1 MYLWLAIALLMPLTA
16 LAQDHPTEYYWGA
29 INIEMGEEKNLY
41 LGDDFSYAT
50 DMPSFVNAWTSE
62 NAEYVKVTST
72 MDGYCTVK
80 GIKTTS
86 ESVKIKCQL
95 SYKVGSAWS
104 SWHGYYLVNVI
115 PAKPNSI
122 TILDKLT
129 MKLNEKHQFTYA
141 LTPDYAATTV
151 TWKSDRTNV
160 VTIDESGMAEA
171 HTLGTAHIT
180 ATTANGKS
188 ATCEVEVVEGNYC
201 IEGPIK
207 QVAIGGL
214 RNNYY
219 TMILKKDGTLW
230 ACGGND
236 YGQLGDGTTTSQYI
250 PIKVMEHVAS
260 VSVGSFHTM
269 ILKEDGTLWACGYNL
284 FGQLGDGTTNSPS
297 TPKLI
302 MDHVA
307 SVSAG
312 GHHTMII
319 KRDGTLWSCGLN
331 FSGQLGDGTA
341 IDKCSPVM
349 IMDNVASVSAGSEY
363 TMIVKEDGTLWAC
376 GSNYYGQL
384 GDGTT
389 VNKGYPVQVNSNVIS
404 VSTGGKHTMIMKSDG
419 SFWRCGC
426 NNVGQLGDGT
436 TTHRYTFIK
445 MMDDVAS
452 VSLGNIY
459 SMILKKDGTLWA
471 CGDNRFGQLGDGTT
485 TEINSTPQK
494 IMDDVTSVFASK
506 FSAFGCCTMMIKKD
520 GSLWACGNNDYGQL
534 CDGTTISRLLPV
546 KISEAVNEQEPD
558 PNPDDITQG
567 DVNMDGFVNGTDL
580 VALSNIILGRK
591 EQTETADV
599 NVDGSVNGTDIV
611 ALSNIILGRG
621 NKAPHRASAT
631 ASLSV
636 NEDFDIKAGEE
647 KELLIN
653 LTNPNN
659 EVTLVQF
666 DLHLPEGLSIKKI
679 GNEFDFDMAGRTTWR
694 KHTLDVNEV
703 DGAYRFLLYSSSNTL
718 IEGTS
723 GAIIKMTIVADGTFK
738 GGMLSIDNSLL
749 VGPDESETKPEAYE
763 YMIGE
768 IPDDGS
774 AKLSLKPF
782 DIEAGETKEMLI
794 ELKNPNDEITLVQ
807 FDLHLPEGLTIKKS
821 GDELDFDMTGRTT
834 WRKHTLDANEVD
846 GSYRFL
852 LYSSSNTLIEGT
864 SGAIIKV
871 TVTASQEVNGQKIV
885 MDNTLLV
892 SPDEKETKPASYKY
906 VIGTFAKGD
915 VNGDGDIGIGDII
928 TITNVM
934 ASNETNADVVRRADV
949 NGDGE
954 VGIGDIISITNIM
967 AGQ

>member
-1 MYLWLAIALLMPLTA
+1 MDDLISSLPYNSSDKTYKLYVISPSDVDEGNFCTKSQVAAAKAKGWTPYYYNFGSGSGWQEYEGSEYDPNAI
-16 LAQDHPTEYYWGA
+16 D
-29 INIEMGEEKNLY
+29 I
-41 LGDDFSYAT
+41 
-50 DMPSFVNAWTSE
+50 
-62 NAEYVKVTST
+62 TST
-72 MDGYCTVK
+72 
-80 GIKTTS
+80 
-86 ESVKIKCQL
+86 
-95 SYKVGSAWS
+95 
-104 SWHGYYLVNVI
+104 N
-115 PAKPNSI
+115 
-122 TILDKLT
+122 
-129 MKLNEKHQFTYA
+129 F
-141 LTPDYAATTV
+141 PD
-151 TWKSDRTNV
+151 TNFRRW
-160 VTIDESGMAEA
+160 IME
-171 HTLGTAHIT
+171 
-180 ATTANGKS
+180 
-188 ATCEVEVVEGNYC
+188 
-201 IEGPIK
+201 
-207 QVAIGGL
+207 Q
-214 RNNYY
+214 
-219 TMILKKDGTLW
+219 
-230 ACGGND
+230 D
-236 YGQLGDGTTTSQYI
+236 YGQDRMLTEDEIKIITSMDVSHKGISTLKGIEYFTSLDTLSCRSNQLTSLDVSKNTALIKLDCGANQLTSLDVSKNTALKYLSCSSNQLTTIDVSKNIALSWLDCRFNQLTSLDVSKNTALTELSCWSNQLTSLDVSNCTALTTLNCDFNQLTSLDVSNCTALTTLDCISNQLTSLDVSKNTALTRLWGYSNQLTSLDVSKNTELTILNCHSNQLTSLDVSKNTALTTLHCFSNQLTSLDVSKNTELTILNCQRNQIKGASMDAFIQSLPNMSTNPRFSLIDNREGDEGNVCTKSQ
-250 PIKVMEHVAS
+250 VAAAKAK
-260 VSVGSFHTM
+260 GWTP
-269 ILKEDGTLWACGYNL
+269 LYN
-284 FGQLGDGTTNSPS
+284 N
-297 TPKLI
+297 
-302 MDHVA
+302 
-307 SVSAG
+307 
-312 GHHTMII
+312 
-319 KRDGTLWSCGLN
+319 
-331 FSGQLGDGTA
+331 
-341 IDKCSPVM
+341 
-349 IMDNVASVSAGSEY
+349 GSEWVEY
-363 TMIVKEDGTLWAC
+363 E
-376 GSNYYGQL
+376 
-384 GDGTT
+384 
-389 VNKGYPVQVNSNVIS
+389 
-404 VSTGGKHTMIMKSDG
+404 
-419 SFWRCGC
+419 
-426 NNVGQLGDGT
+426 
-436 TTHRYTFIK
+436 
-445 MMDDVAS
+445 
-452 VSLGNIY
+452 GNDEHQY
-459 SMILKKDGTLWA
+459 A
-471 CGDNRFGQLGDGTT
+471 
-485 TEINSTPQK
+485 
-494 IMDDVTSVFASK
+494 
-506 FSAFGCCTMMIKKD
+506 
-520 GSLWACGNNDYGQL
+520 
-534 CDGTTISRLLPV
+534 
-546 KISEAVNEQEPD
+546 
-558 PNPDDITQG
+558 QG
-567 DVNMDGFVNGTDL
+567 DVNMDEFVNGTDL

-659 EVTLVQF
+659 EVTRVQF

-703 DGAYRFLLYSSSNTL
+703 DGAYRFLLYSSSNML

-763 YMIGE
+763 YMIGV

-782 DIEAGETKEMLI
+782 DIKAGETKEMLI

-807 FDLHLPEGLTIKKS
+807 FDLHLPEGLAIKKS
-821 GDELDFDMTGRTT
+821 GNELDFDMAGRTT

-864 SGAIIKV
+864 SGAIIKM

-934 ASNETNADVVRRADV
+934 ASNETDADVVRRADV